1 MSNENIVKQTCKEL
15 GMTYKELG
23 EAIGYSE
30 SAVKMAISK
39 DKISDPMIK
48 AIQLYLK
55 TLKLEQEL
63 ETSSKIKAN
72 LKDWINS

>member
-63 ETSSKIKAN
+63 ETSSKVKAN